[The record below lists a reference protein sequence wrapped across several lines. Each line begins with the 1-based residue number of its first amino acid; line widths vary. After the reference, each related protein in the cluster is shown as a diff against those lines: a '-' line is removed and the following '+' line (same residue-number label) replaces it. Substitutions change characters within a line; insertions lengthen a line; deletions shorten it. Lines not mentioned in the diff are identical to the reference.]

1 MSEDTSQHQRSSL
14 GNDDDDVIPMPEDS
28 QRSASGSGSAAHD
41 PAEVMLEL
49 EGMILEGDIDQWL
62 ARLVLEHKLASR
74 TEVKKALKKARGGL
88 ITPKRPLGEVLVDLQ
103 AVTPN
108 QLDRLM
114 TEIADKRAGRTI
126 AGFKM
131 LGELG
136 KGTSATVFKARQLN
150 LDRIVAIKIL
160 PPKSLG
166 SKRIVEA
173 FYEEGRAAAQ
183 LNHPNMVQAYD
194 VGAHG
199 EFHYFVMEY
208 VEGKNVHELLKERG
222 PFSERE
228 ALEIIL
234 GIAQALEHAHERG
247 LVHRDVK
254 PKNIIIAGG
263 DPGAGGSELA
273 KLADLGLARF
283 ISDEAARRRDLGR
296 TLGTPYYIS
305 PEQVRGDAHV
315 GAPSDIY
322 SLGATWHHMVTGQP
336 LFSGKAAQEV
346 LDQHLSSEPA
356 RADEV
361 NPDLDPGISDVIQKM
376 LAKRQSDRYHDCTS
390 LLTDL
395 RAWKSVLVLKA
406 GELERASDGGGRPA

>member
-1 MSEDTSQHQRSSL
+1 MSEHTSKLEGSSIDDTGHL
-14 GNDDDDVIPMPEDS
+14 HTAPEDS
-28 QRSASGSGSAAHD
+28 STLSGSSSD
-41 PAEVMLEL
+41 PDEMLIDL
-49 EGMILEGDIDQWL
+49 EGMVDEGDTDRWL
-62 ARLVLEHKLASR
+62 ARLVLDHKLATR
-74 TEVKKALKKARGGL
+74 DEVKKAIKKARGGL
-88 ITPKRPLGEVLVDLQ
+88 LSSKRPLGELLVQLQ

-108 QLDRLM
+108 QLSRIM
-114 TEIADKRAGRTI
+114 REIDDERAGRTI
-126 AGFKM
+126 PGFRM

-136 KGTSATVFKARQLN
+136 KGTSATVYRARQLN
-150 LDRIVAIKIL
+150 LDRVVAIKVL

-194 VGAHG
+194 VGSHG
-199 EFHYFVMEY
+199 EFLYFVMEY
-208 VEGKNVHELLKERG
+208 VEGRNVHELLRDRG
-222 PFSERE
+222 PFTERE
-228 ALEIIL
+228 GLEFVL
-234 GIAQALEHAHERG
+234 GIAQALEHAHSKG

-283 ISDEAARRRDLGR
+283 ISDEAARKRDLGR

-305 PEQVRGDAHV
+305 PEQVRGDADV

-322 SLGATWHHMVTGQP
+322 SLGATWHHMVTGHP
-336 LFSGKAAQEV
+336 LFNGTSAQEV
-346 LDQHLSSEPA
+346 MDQHLQAEPP
-356 RADEV
+356 RADSID
-361 NPDLDPGISDVIQKM
+361 PSLDPGICDVLMKM
-376 LAKRQSDRYHDCTS
+376 IAKQPEDRYADCAT

-406 GELERASDGGGRPA
+406 GEQERGPDGPRP